1 MVPSYIIIFVATLV
15 SVLCIGVQMRAI
27 SRYQIGLA
35 ASCAVIIAAGQLVAM
50 KVVPGSTD
58 WLDYASYVAANC
70 LGILVSFEVHRRMAG
85 KTNKFEVPLPIC
97 EGKIDCPFMKSACL
111 KDLSGC
117 PALIVFHDAGKLL
130 ESTRR

>member
-70 LGILVSFEVHRRMAG
+70 LGILVSF
-85 KTNKFEVPLPIC
+85 
-97 EGKIDCPFMKSACL
+97 
-111 KDLSGC
+111 
-117 PALIVFHDAGKLL
+117 
-130 ESTRR
+130 